1 MQIKPKL
8 DLCLLGCG
16 EVFEALQNEISAY
29 GWDAAHVQLH
39 RFASVDDIAA
49 QADTILSKYDP
60 KAHTLFIAVD
70 ANAMNYA
77 RLELYGK
84 ARLRGFRMHTL
95 VHPSVISGADT
106 KWADN
111 VWIGPGTL
119 LATKCHIE
127 SNSFIGQGSRLDS
140 HVHVGAHVWV
150 GAGARIGAHSR
161 ISNHCVLGSD
171 VIIKTGAELGSHV
184 LLDQIG
190 PWEGSLPA
198 GTLLE
203 SGWSHPAQM
212 IGPGYTFQRKQSA

>member
-1 MQIKPKL
+1 M
-8 DLCLLGCG
+8 
-16 EVFEALQNEISAY
+16 
-29 GWDAAHVQLH
+29 
-39 RFASVDDIAA
+39 
-49 QADTILSKYDP
+49 
-60 KAHTLFIAVD
+60 
-70 ANAMNYA
+70 
-77 RLELYGK
+77 
-84 ARLRGFRMHTL
+84 
-95 VHPSVISGADT
+95 
-106 KWADN
+106 
-111 VWIGPGTL
+111 
-119 LATKCHIE
+119 ATKCHIE

-161 ISNHCVLGSD
+161 NSNHCVLGSD

-212 IGPGYTFQRKQSA
+212 IGPGYTFQRQQSA